1 MYNFTKSFT
10 SVKARASAGS
20 AHVLSLHRQTR
31 VEVLGRSGSWTKV
44 LVRGET
50 GFVPASTLGASNPS
64 SVYRWVKGA
73 QPVFQTTKTAS
84 KKIATLSN
92 NTRIQWLRTSG
103 SWQQVRTSAGI
114 GWMQS
119 SKLS

>member
-1 MYNFTKSFT
+1 
-10 SVKARASAGS
+10 
-20 AHVLSLHRQTR
+20 
-31 VEVLGRSGSWTKV
+31 
-44 LVRGET
+44 
-50 GFVPASTLGASNPS
+50 
-64 SVYRWVKGA
+64 
-73 QPVFQTTKTAS
+73 

-119 SKLS
+119 SKLSTKAIRPPAKASVYNFTKSFTSVKARASAGSAHVLSLHRQTRVEVL